1 MGAYQSIGEDHQQ
14 KQDVEFR
21 LSTAEHNS
29 GPTRSRNI
37 FNKGGKKTEVLQSG
51 RFGRKRQISAQTS
64 SFLFYITKR
73 NWKEVENHIQFYPH
87 EIALSLRMKMYG
99 IERKLTPFHL
109 LCAFDPP
116 SSLLERILSYPPTEN
131 CVMTPMMN
139 SSSSSSKNLTTGLDN
154 QDEDTLSLI
163 VDEYNMASYSE
174 PMRET
179 DNLLPLHIATLY
191 GASSSVISTLLKHYP
206 SAAKYKNGMGMLPI
220 HIVCAG
226 MRLEP
231 PKSSVSL
238 GASAS
243 YVPGDI
249 VETVHLLL
257 KAFPDSIH
265 VPCSSL
271 FKRSHKTPVQYV
283 NECLL
288 PMIQDDQAGLH
299 CTKDQVDKIL
309 VLLNSN
315 VKDDKDEIF
324 VESTMRE
331 LSALTGKYAST
342 GDIERRRSLNQ
353 SFIISDSSK

>member
-1 MGAYQSIGEDHQQ
+1 MGSSQSNTHDSASEFGFDNEIRFSISTHEEKRLDHQCGEEIEQ
-14 KQDVEFR
+14 ESVRQ
-21 LSTAEHNS
+21 
-29 GPTRSRNI
+29 SR
-37 FNKGGKKTEVLQSG
+37 
-51 RFGRKRQISAQTS
+51 RFGRNRSVS
-64 SFLFYITKR
+64 SELYTFLYQITKR
-73 NWKEVENHIQFYPH
+73 NWKEVQTYVFLYPKD
-87 EIALSLRMKMYG
+87 IALSLRMKMYG

-324 VESTMRE
+324 VESTVRE
-331 LSALTGKYAST
+331 LSALTGN
-342 GDIERRRSLNQ
+342 IERRSLNQ